1 MKNKKIISVIIPVYN
16 EEKRIK
22 KTIEKLKNEN
32 VDEIIVVCDGQDK
45 TAEISRELNVKVL
58 EFNKRL
64 GKGNAIKKGLEIV
77 RGNIV
82 IFTDADFGFQDVSIN
97 NLVNKIGEFDIA
109 VGVRDV
115 DKIKKPHRK
124 IVSKGLR
131 FLIKLLLDLNIQDT
145 QCGFKAFKKDVFE
158 DIVESVDSGG
168 YSFDIELLHV
178 AKDRYKIKEVPVD
191 WDITEHSKVN
201 PISDSITVFFK
212 LLEIKWKQKK

>member
-1 MKNKKIISVIIPVYN
+1 MKNKKIISVIIPAYN

-58 EFNKRL
+58 EFDERL

-77 RGNIV
+77 QGNIV

-97 NLVNKIGEFDIA
+97 NLANKIGEYDI
-109 VGVRDV
+109 VIGVRDV

-124 IVSKGLR
+124 IVSRGLR
-131 FLIKLLLDLNIQDT
+131 FLIKLLLNLNVQDT
-145 QCGFKAFKKDVFE
+145 QCGFKAFKKDIFE
-158 DIVESVDSGG
+158 DIVEGVDSGG

-178 AKDRYKIKEVPVD
+178 AKDKYKIKEVPVD

-201 PISDSITVFFK
+201 PISDSLTVFFK